1 MKLLGKSDNLR
12 RLIAKNQKKMALI
25 LAVLIVLVGYILFLQ
40 TPLTLYLKNFT
51 ILLNLN
57 RRVEVAQVDLANAKN
72 YSNAL
77 YHLTTTET
85 RWLDMSLAEKP
96 EFSSLLINLT
106 SLTRRAGFTVAN
118 IDLAETSSKSVVG
131 NIGKVVV
138 NLSLK
143 GGSYEELKSLIE
155 LVESSAMLMDV
166 TSIKFNAQAT
176 TYDLTLVV
184 YYYRPS

>member
-1 MKLLGKSDNLR
+1 MKLLGKNDNLR
-12 RLIAKNQKKMALI
+12 RLIAKNQKKLALI
-25 LAVLIVLVGYILFLQ
+25 LAVLIILTGYILVLQ
-40 TPLTLYLKNFT
+40 APLSLYVKNFT
-51 ILLNLN
+51 FLLNLN
-57 RRVEVAQVDLANAKN
+57 NRLEVAKVDLVNAKN
-72 YSNAL
+72 YSSAL
-77 YHLTTTET
+77 YHPTMAET

-96 EFSSLLINLT
+96 EFSSLLVHLT

-118 IDLAETSSKSVVG
+118 IDLAETSSKPVVG

-138 NLSLK
+138 NLNLN

-155 LVESSAMLMDV
+155 LFESSAMLLDV